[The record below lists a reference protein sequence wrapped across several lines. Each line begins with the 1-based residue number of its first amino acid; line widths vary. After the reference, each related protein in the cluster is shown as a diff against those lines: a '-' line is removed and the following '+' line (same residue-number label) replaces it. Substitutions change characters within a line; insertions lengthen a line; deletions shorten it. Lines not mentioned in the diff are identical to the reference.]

1 MVGTMKAMDK
11 KFKRDSLEFEKVMQ
25 EAVNIKFID
34 IMIDEMEKMQKD
46 IAVMDTVCMGKC
58 KND

>member
-1 MVGTMKAMDK
+1 MKAMDK